1 MNLRESKFS
10 EFLKNSNITCFE
22 REEVKDELETVVYRS
37 FMEVEGQNLPMVIVM
52 DNSIYTNIR
61 VQIAPKVIKDSNREA
76 VLSYINEL
84 NLEYKVFKY
93 YVTEDADI
101 CLDSCIT
108 SIAEEFNPEMVYTIL
123 NVILEHITEH
133 YSTFMKKIWSEEK

>member
-22 REEVKDELETVVYRS
+22 REEVKDEVETVVYRS

-84 NLEYKVFKY
+84 NREYKVFKY

-108 SIAEEFNPEMVYTIL
+108 SIAEEFNRL
-123 NVILEHITEH
+123 LDLLEKELER
-133 YSTFMKKIWSEEK
+133 YQA